1 MVKRCPISLW
11 GVSLSRLLPRR
22 NLSYNWRTK
31 KTSFLLC
38 LHFCS
43 LLCPSAPVPC
53 ELFSGRRI
61 WLKPDMCFLL
71 KTLCTQTEKG
81 MGGYHITLSTVDVPI
96 HLISTQAF
104 NFHSPHVS
112 VSETVFVVTQGGS
125 VLVITRFAG
134 IIQQCVFHLST
145 VIFLKPR
152 SCITCCHGNTQ
163 RPCSERWRMI
173 VRLLLRVFKHVSFAP
188 IIAFKSWDLVCRRE
202 KVE

>member
-1 MVKRCPISLW
+1 MVKHCPISLW

-81 MGGYHITLSTVDVPI
+81 MGGYHITLSTVEAPV

-104 NFHSPHVS
+104 NFHSKCVRNCVCS
-112 VSETVFVVTQGGS
+112 YTG
-125 VLVITRFAG
+125 RFCFGYYKVCWDYSAM
-134 IIQQCVFHLST
+134 CVPSFNSHLAQAS
-145 VIFLKPR
+145 FL
-152 SCITCCHGNTQ
+152 HY
-163 RPCSERWRMI
+163 
-173 VRLLLRVFKHVSFAP
+173 LLP
-188 IIAFKSWDLVCRRE
+188 
-202 KVE
+202 

>member
-1 MVKRCPISLW
+1 MKNNCSYSFLRMVKHCPISL
-11 GVSLSRLLPRR
+11 SLSRLLPRR

-81 MGGYHITLSTVDVPI
+81 MGGYHITLSTVDAPI

-112 VSETVFVVTQGGS
+112 VSETVFVVTQGS
-125 VLVITRFAG
+125 SVITRFAG

-152 SCITCCHGNTQ
+152 SCITRCHGNTQ
-163 RPCSERWRMI
+163 RPCSERWKMI
-173 VRLLLRVFKHVSFAP
+173 VRLLLRVFKHA
-188 IIAFKSWDLVCRRE
+188 R
-202 KVE
+202 

>member
-1 MVKRCPISLW
+1 MKSNCSYSFLRMVKHCPISLW
-11 GVSLSRLLPRR
+11 RVSLSRLLPRR

-81 MGGYHITLSTVDVPI
+81 MGGYHITVSTVDAPI

-112 VSETVFVVTQGGS
+112 VSETVFVVTQGS
-125 VLVITRFAG
+125 SVITRFAG

-152 SCITCCHGNTQ
+152 SCITRCHGNTQ
-163 RPCSERWRMI
+163 RPCSERWKMI
-173 VRLLLRVFKHVSFAP
+173 VRLLLRVFKHA
-188 IIAFKSWDLVCRRE
+188 R
-202 KVE
+202 